1 MVNAK
6 QICQVCN
13 GTEWETVEEDGIK
26 KVKRCQCFYEKRRK
40 SLLEAAMIPPRYKE
54 CSFNS
59 FHIDSS
65 DQNDLGLD
73 PYRTQISIQWAKEAS
88 ESYTRQF
95 SLAKADQ
102 KGLLFMG
109 PCGIGKTHL
118 AVAIIKDLILKKGIQ
133 CLFYDFRDLLKE
145 IQRSYK
151 EDSPIT
157 ESSVLEPVLNTQV
170 LLLDELGTA
179 KMTDWMSDML
189 TYILNQR
196 YIDKLQ
202 TIITTNWLDVPSQEG
217 TLEDRIGPRLRSRL
231 YEMCKL
237 YEVAGQDY
245 RRKSAGIF

>member
-1 MVNAK
+1 MDK
-6 QICQVCN
+6 ICEVCN
-13 GTEWETVEEDGIK
+13 GTDWESVEEEGIK
-26 KVKRCQCFYEKRRK
+26 KVKRCQCFYEKRRI
-40 SLLEAAMIPPRYKE
+40 SLLETARIPARYKE

-59 FHIDSS
+59 FNIDQS
-65 DQNDLGLD
+65 DQNDFGLD

-88 ESYTRQF
+88 ESYARQF
-95 SLAKADQ
+95 SLAKDDQ

-118 AVAIIKDLILKKGIQ
+118 AIAIIRDLICKKGIQ

-151 EDSPIT
+151 KEDSLIT
-157 ESSVLEPVLNTQV
+157 ESSVLEPILETQV

-179 KMTDWMSDML
+179 RVTDWMMDML

-202 TIITTNWLDVPSQEG
+202 TIITTNWLDVPSREG

-237 YEVAGQDY
+237 YEIAGQDY
-245 RRKSAGIF
+245 RKKSAGIF